1 MNSLNLLS
9 SRVIGQSASPH
20 PPRQRSRSQGEIR
33 PGTPR
38 SELSKSR
45 SYSEDTLYKGDSFHE
60 KEDTPGAAEEEEEES
75 YLNTV
80 GEKTPLLQV
89 LEKDG
94 SYPPVGRLQ
103 SLAQRIFDTLTE
115 TLKVILSTLVA
126 PGVYVA
132 RCFREDD
139 GRYSPIAPVRKIRRS
154 VARRDGNAVPSPA
167 AGTKGRNTRRTPSS
181 RSTRSSSSR
190 ESLSSASSDSEPD
203 RRGLK
208 PQSSS
213 SSKHSRSKSHN
224 AVALSEDTPARRS
237 IRIKLHNEDLK
248 KRKQRRAQSEDSTP
262 RPRSSTGEEDP
273 SSLAADSLK
282 SPTSPSSHKITKYP
296 HAPAPPRPLIPPR
309 QPSYAPSRNP
319 SAIPQK
325 TLVLDLDETL
335 IHSLSK
341 GGRMSSGHMVE
352 VKLSAP
358 VTTAATP
365 GGVPTTVGPQH
376 PILYYVHKRPH
387 CDDFL
392 RKVCKWYKLVVFTAS
407 VQEYAEPV
415 IDWLERE
422 RKYFQGRYFRQHCTL
437 RNGAYIKDLSSVEP
451 DLSKVMI
458 LDNSPMSYIFHED
471 NAIPIEG
478 WINDPTDND
487 LLHLIPMLEALQYVT
502 DVRALLA
509 LRRGEAEA

>member
-9 SRVIGQSASPH
+9 SRVIGQSTSH
-20 PPRQRSRSQGEIR
+20 PSRQRSHSQGEIR
-33 PGTPR
+33 PGSAR

-45 SYSEDTLYKGDSFHE
+45 SYSEDTIHKNEAFYE
-60 KEDTPGAAEEEEEES
+60 KEERPSTAEDEEEES
-75 YLNTV
+75 YLTTV
-80 GEKTPLLQV
+80 GEKTPLLQA

-94 SYPPVGRLQ
+94 TFQPAGRLQ
-103 SLAQRIFDTLTE
+103 SIAQRIFDTLTE
-115 TLKVILSTLVA
+115 TLKIILSTLVA

-132 RCFREDD
+132 RCFREED

-154 VARRDGNAVPSPA
+154 I
-167 AGTKGRNTRRTPSS
+167 TGRNGRAAAPQASSNKARSTKDDSGRHSLSSLSPSS
-181 RSTRSSSSR
+181 SESR
-190 ESLSSASSDSEPD
+190 ESLSSTTSESDAD
-203 RRGLK
+203 RRSLK
-208 PQSSS
+208 PQNSG
-213 SSKHSRSKSHN
+213 SKHGRSRSHN
-224 AVALSEDTPARRS
+224 AVSLSEDSTPARRS
-237 IRIKLHNEDLK
+237 IRIKLHNEEALK
-248 KRKQRRAQSEDSTP
+248 RRKQRRAQSEDTTP
-262 RPRSSTGEEDP
+262 RSRDSIAEDP
-273 SSLAADSLK
+273 ESLAADTLK

-296 HAPAPPRPLIPPR
+296 HAPTPPRPLIPPR

-335 IHSLSK
+335 IHSLAK

-352 VKLSAP
+352 VKLAAP
-358 VTTAATP
+358 VTTSTP

-422 RKYFQGRYFRQHCTL
+422 KKYFQGRYFRQHCTL

-458 LDNSPMSYIFHED
+458 LDNSPMSYIFHEGTFCSGAY
-471 NAIPIEG
+471 AISSYNIL
-478 WINDPTDND
+478 TF
-487 LLHLIPMLEALQYVT
+487 L
-502 DVRALLA
+502 
-509 LRRGEAEA
+509 